1 MEEKS
6 SSAKARLK
14 RGGPVRSKRA
24 INNFQVASGD
34 LKAIDQPQAPL
45 LTKSIGPVGIA
56 QIQHFPLI
64 PDFRTRT
71 AAPHPI
77 VMSTPTKGIFS
88 LDGWDLI
95 QQARQQNHPNIVCEI
110 YHTRS
115 DSKIEIALHK
125 AAVRSMPQGGTCSH
139 AEMVAN
145 TVLLLGM
152 LMESGEKLEVF
163 SHGGARRGTGFI
175 KVREEDVITVLV
187 ERLGRSRKSILKN
200 LQHGEYLNEQA
211 LHAAIEADVP
221 KGFFEAV
228 QQGKAALVSD
238 LKAAKRSEAEIVEVV
253 SAKMLVWL
261 KEATTPV
268 PKEIS
273 PSDNPQVVQTTE
285 EKASRSSQPS
295 KASEFTH
302 WAGNE
307 AATSEP
313 TIDEGRVRSEI
324 RGIGTEL
331 VRLSESPDLISPE
344 QVQAVQELT
353 VQLSRL
359 TAYLR
364 HLSNQSGVTKEGRSN
379 G

>member
-77 VMSTPTKGIFS
+77 FMSTPTKGIFS

-95 QQARQQNHPNIVCEI
+95 QQAREQNHSSIVCEI
-110 YHTRS
+110 YHARS
-115 DSKIEIALHK
+115 DSKTEIALHK
-125 AAVRSMPQGGTCSH
+125 AAVRSMPPGGTCTH

-152 LMESGEKLEVF
+152 LMESSENLEVF
-163 SHGGARRGTGFI
+163 SHGGARRGIGFI
-175 KVREEDVITVLV
+175 KAREEDAITILA
-187 ERLGRSRKSILKN
+187 ERLGRSRKTILKN
-200 LQHGEYLNEQA
+200 LQHGEYLDEQA
-211 LHAAIEADVP
+211 LNAAVEADVP

-228 QQGKAALVSD
+228 QQGKTALVSD

-261 KEATTPV
+261 KEAITPV

-273 PSDNPQVVQTTE
+273 PIGDPQGLKTSRKESTRQIP
-285 EKASRSSQPS
+285 KAS
-295 KASEFTH
+295 KFAH
-302 WAGNE
+302 WTGNE
-307 AATSEP
+307 SPKSENP
-313 TIDEGRVRSEI
+313 VNEDYIRSEMK
-324 RGIGTEL
+324 RIGTALLQLAEDRNL
-331 VRLSESPDLISPE
+331 GMMDRIAVVRG
-344 QVQAVQELT
+344 LT
-353 VQLSRL
+353 VQLSQL
-359 TAYLR
+359 TSWLIN
-364 HLSNQSGVTKEGRSN
+364 LSKRDGIAKEGRSN

>member
-1 MEEKS
+1 MKNRIKPSPKASRKPEGKTAAKS
-6 SSAKARLK
+6 RDGQL
-14 RGGPVRSKRA
+14 
-24 INNFQVASGD
+24 QVAAGD
-34 LKAIDQPQAPL
+34 LKATDQPQAPL
-45 LTKSIGPVGIA
+45 LTKSIGPVRIA

-95 QQARQQNHPNIVCEI
+95 QQAREQNHSSIVCEI
-110 YHTRS
+110 YHARS
-115 DSKIEIALHK
+115 DSKTEIALHK
-125 AAVRSMPQGGTCSH
+125 AAVRSMPPGGTCTH

-152 LMESGEKLEVF
+152 LMESSENLEVF

-175 KVREEDVITVLV
+175 KAREEDAITILA
-187 ERLGRSRKSILKN
+187 ERLGRSRKTILKN
-200 LQHGEYLNEQA
+200 LQHGEYLDEQA
-211 LHAAIEADVP
+211 LNAAVEADVP

-228 QQGKAALVSD
+228 QQGKTALVSD

-261 KEATTPV
+261 KEAITPV

-273 PSDNPQVVQTTE
+273 PIGDPQGLKTSRKESTRQIP
-285 EKASRSSQPS
+285 KAS
-295 KASEFTH
+295 KFAH
-302 WAGNE
+302 WTGNE
-307 AATSEP
+307 SPKSENP
-313 TIDEGRVRSEI
+313 VNEDYIRSEMK
-324 RGIGTEL
+324 RIGTALLQLAEDRNL
-331 VRLSESPDLISPE
+331 GMMDRIAVVRD
-344 QVQAVQELT
+344 LT
-353 VQLSRL
+353 VELSQLTSWL
-359 TAYLR
+359 IN
-364 HLSNQSGVTKEGRSN
+364 LSKRDGIAKEGRSN